1 MQHKKRLKT
10 ARQYSGEAERYEKK
24 WRGYLNNTHRKML
37 NLLNVRTGDRILDLS
52 CGTGLLGYELDTG
65 YNEFSEL
72 VLNDISEGM
81 LETAAKRREYS
92 ERICFRQSDAAETGL
107 EEHSFDIIIS
117 LNAFH
122 NYDRQ
127 DTVLKEVYRLLKPGG
142 EFYLLDWNK
151 ASWFTPLNAVID
163 LTNDQHI
170 QTRSLNEMLDMLP
183 DYKLD
188 VETSESWR
196 YRYWNLYC
204 LKARYTV

>member
-1 MQHKKRLKT
+1 MQQEKRLKT
-10 ARQYSGEAERYEKK
+10 ARQYSAEAERYEKR
-24 WRGYLNNTHRKML
+24 WRGYLDNTHRKML

-65 YNEFSEL
+65 YDEFSEL
-72 VLNDISEGM
+72 VLNDFSEGM
-81 LETAAKRREYS
+81 LETAANRREYS
-92 ERICFRQSDAAETGL
+92 GRVSFRHSDAAETGL
-107 EEHSFDIIIS
+107 EEHSFDTIIS

-142 EFYLLDWNK
+142 EFYLLDWNR

-170 QTRSLNEMLDMLP
+170 QTRSLDEMLDMLP
-183 DYKLD
+183 DYKLA
-188 VETSESWR
+188 VEKSESWR